1 MIKSSFNKLTANN
14 SINESTHSSS
24 HTPSVA
30 GDHVETVQD
39 VKVEITPPA
48 PNDPAMSIQ
57 NSFSVESAASLTL
70 NLNTTEISK
79 SQSTSPQPRKFSEM
93 LPQQEGFL
101 NPVGSFTRLSPS
113 PPTTASARLFK
124 RIEQMID
131 LSLPY
136 NHYRC
141 LSPSDSNLSQCME
154 SKTNGTSTK
163 MIEAGKPGS
172 SRLLRRQFSLDRDD
186 HNSQKAG
193 NLETI
198 SSLVDSTKFSS
209 NVGLSATT
217 RFQYAQHAASTSL
230 NNTSLTTNLNKQ
242 HSASVNQDLE
252 KIEEIPVSPMSS
264 SIHNS
269 SVNLSYLTNEKNDM
283 NCNNNSATTKFSND
297 VNLNMESIN
306 LS

>member
-1 MIKSSFNKLTANN
+1 
-14 SINESTHSSS
+14 
-24 HTPSVA
+24 
-30 GDHVETVQD
+30 
-39 VKVEITPPA
+39 
-48 PNDPAMSIQ
+48 MSIQ
-57 NSFSVESAASLTL
+57 NSCSVESAVNLTL
-70 NLNTTEISK
+70 NLKTLEGSK
-79 SQSTSPQPRKFSEM
+79 SQSTSPQPRKLSEM

-124 RIEQMID
+124 KIEQMID

-154 SKTNGTSTK
+154 SKNNGTGTK

-186 HNSQKAG
+186 HLNSQKSG

-209 NVGLSATT
+209 NVGLSVTS

-230 NNTSLTTNLNKQ
+230 NNTSITTNLNKQ

-269 SVNLSYLTNEKNDM
+269 SVNLSYLTNEKNDL